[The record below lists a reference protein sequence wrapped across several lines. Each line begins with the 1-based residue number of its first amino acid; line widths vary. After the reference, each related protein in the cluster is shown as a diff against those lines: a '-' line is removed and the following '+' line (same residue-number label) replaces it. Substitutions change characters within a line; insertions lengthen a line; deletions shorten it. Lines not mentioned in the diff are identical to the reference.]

1 MAIFQAS
8 MLPLFSFLLLQ
19 VHVFMA
25 YAARSSSFGE
35 AMERQRNHHYHV
47 VAVDTFLLPRK
58 VCSDSFAKDVRRSP
72 QVPLLPISHRYA
84 PCSPSAFTNLTH
96 FLLQDQSRVLSIH
109 HKISNKGNT
118 PLYDSSQEQLPA
130 TSGDSLGTRNYIV
143 TVGLGTP
150 KHDYSLAFDTGSD
163 LTWVQCEPCSSPGS
177 CHSQQ
182 QPLLDPSKSSS
193 YSNIPCNSPECS
205 QTRSHDSNSPC
216 SSSSACTYL
225 VSYGDGSY
233 TRGVLARE
241 TLTLSPNNV
250 LPSFLFGCGND
261 NQGLFG
267 ETAGLLGLGRDP
279 ESLVSQSSSKF
290 GQVFSYCLPSSKS
303 STGYL
308 ALGRE
313 GSASETS
320 VSYTPL
326 IKDERRPSFYF
337 VNLVD
342 ISVGGQRLSISPS
355 VFETSTG
362 TIIDSGT
369 VITRLPPSAYASLR
383 DAFKGLMSR
392 YPPAEGDSLLDT
404 CYDLS
409 GEASTSNVEVPKIVL
424 NFENGVDVVV
434 DESGTLIGESVSR
447 LCLAFAGNKDERKIG
462 IIGNRQQV
470 TYEVVYDVG
479 GEKIGFG
486 PGGCN

>member
-1 MAIFQAS
+1 MAIAQAS
-8 MLPLFSFLLLQ
+8 MLPLFFFLLFH

-25 YAARSSSFGE
+25 YAARSSFGE
-35 AMERQRNHHYHV
+35 ATERQRNHHYHV
-47 VAVDTFLLPRK
+47 VAVETFLLPRN
-58 VCSDSFAKDVRRSP
+58 VCSHSFTKDVRRS
-72 QVPLLPISHRYA
+72 QVPLLPISHRYK
-84 PCSPSAFTNLTH
+84 PCSPSTSTSLTH

-118 PLYDSSQEQLPA
+118 GLYDSSQEKLPA
-130 TSGDSLGTRNYIV
+130 TSGDSLGTGNYIV

-150 KHDYSLAFDTGSD
+150 KQDYSLVFDTGSD
-163 LTWVQCEPCSSPGS
+163 LTWLQCEPCSSPGS
-177 CHSQQ
+177 CYSQQ
-182 QPLLDPSKSSS
+182 QPLLDPSKSST

-205 QTRSHDSNSPC
+205 QIRSHDSNTPC
-216 SSSSACTYL
+216 SSSSTCTYS
-225 VSYGDGSY
+225 VTYGDRSY
-233 TRGVLARE
+233 TKGVLARE

-250 LPSFLFGCGND
+250 LPSFLFGCGN
-261 NQGLFG
+261 NNRGLFG
-267 ETAGLLGLGRDP
+267 EAAGLLGLGRDP

-313 GSASETS
+313 GSASRNS
-320 VSYTPL
+320 VAYTPL
-326 IKDERRPSFYF
+326 IKDERGTSFYF

-355 VFETSTG
+355 LSESSG

-392 YPPAEGDSLLDT
+392 YPSAEGNSLLDT

-409 GEASTSNVEVPKIVL
+409 GEGSNVELPKIVL
-424 NFENGVDVVV
+424 HFENGVDVVV
-434 DESGTLIGESVSR
+434 DVSGILIGESFSQ
-447 LCLAFAGNKDERKIG
+447 LCLAFAGNEDETKVG